1 MFIWFDVSCNIIFQI
16 GRQSIHKFRSRC
28 DAITIKFFFFE
39 SFFKN
44 IKKDEDAWEIVGE
57 HFTIVHYPDNALATH
72 CMVNLYGENAIY
84 AIVDLA
90 KTIGFQVF
98 DTGLGEMLDLDDPS
112 KNGYE
117 NFQRYMRQ
125 VLGKK

>member
-1 MFIWFDVSCNIIFQI
+1 MSWDIVLFNTTNKIDDITEFTDEHLEPINFDVV
-16 GRQSIHKFRSRC
+16 
-28 DAITIKFFFFE
+28 FE

-57 HFTIVHYPDNALATH
+57 DFTIIHYPDNALATH

-117 NFQRYMRQ
+117 NFQRYMQQ